1 MKDHH
6 NKYVIPS
13 YQASLSFEIART
25 MHKVNKR
32 TDLDMLVCLLI
43 SGKITGNNLS
53 IVDLENIFQMQVDK
67 NVFKKKEKE
76 LLELFYYSIYDIQ
89 HSHEYINNFMWEDTC
104 KKEKAFEMIRN
115 FDMLDSPEEI
125 SSNIISDLL

>member
-1 MKDHH
+1 
-6 NKYVIPS
+6 
-13 YQASLSFEIART
+13 
-25 MHKVNKR
+25 
-32 TDLDMLVCLLI
+32 
-43 SGKITGNNLS
+43 
-53 IVDLENIFQMQVDK
+53 MQVDK

-89 HSHEYINNFMWEDTC
+89 HSHEYINNFMWEDTY